1 MGKDNR
7 YRNTMNLLKMILKDL
22 DYFEENEL
30 KEMEKTYTF
39 ETPIN
44 QLKLSRVMYGID
56 YIYGLDY
63 YILDYNEKNFKF
75 KLKRKNVW
83 LNELPICKLK
93 ES

>member
-1 MGKDNR
+1 MEVEVMGKDNR

-75 KLKRKNVW
+75 KLKRKNV
-83 LNELPICKLK
+83 
-93 ES
+93 